1 MAAARLLPVGSS
13 AQLESSPPLPGRIF
27 SFTEDAVSKTLRARR
42 RKQAAR
48 RSSYPN
54 NSPLPCLLSSPTPR
68 SPCTRRRRF
77 VQQALFIGFAMNK
90 ALSIGQQGSGFA
102 SIGGCGSFC
111 RGGNLVNK

>member
-90 ALSIGQQGSGFA
+90 ALSIGEYPFGAWVVKGEV
-102 SIGGCGSFC
+102 
-111 RGGNLVNK
+111 GNEETA